1 MPATSR
7 TEAAPSNPGRATQ
20 SASGDRLVASCHSR
34 GYASIAVCHMSY
46 LLCPDTL
53 LCAPKTQR
61 HEQRYDRNMGR
72 RRRRYGPDTP
82 TKCARLHTCVGPPR
96 THETL
101 ALETTHVFHQAPTR
115 RGPSWQLSYYL
126 LATAISFEPAR
137 AAHPVRRDSNPVS
150 YKTWQHGNT
159 YEGKYAIDDA
169 TSLLTTA

>member
-1 MPATSR
+1 MPAASR

-20 SASGDRLVASCHSR
+20 SASGDRLVARCHSR

-82 TKCARLHTCVGPPR
+82 TRCARLHTCMGEPMRLWHSRQPMYS
-96 THETL
+96 TKH
-101 ALETTHVFHQAPTR
+101 R
-115 RGPSWQLSYYL
+115 RDATPHGNYHITCWQLPYRSNQPGRRTRCVETVTRS
-126 LATAISFEPAR
+126 AT
-137 AAHPVRRDSNPVS
+137 
-150 YKTWQHGNT
+150 KHGST
-159 YEGKYAIDDA
+159 G
-169 TSLLTTA
+169 TLTKASTRSMMRQAS